1 MKTFKQFFYENR
13 EYQVDDFQQEEYLE
27 YQSEF
32 VYDYEAMMG
41 LPHDKLAS
49 IITKAGNKRFSATID
64 GVDPSVDGTEHYYV
78 VTDRDVLKNIAS
90 LIASTGEPHHE
101 EFAMGVG
108 TGDSFEFMVRLPK
121 SGFTGEE
128 IGDMQVFL
136 VTPGGSDQ
144 LHALLS
150 QVREGLWTNI
160 NAKKKR
166 GGKSA
171 KKGSKAYKAAKKAGD
186 KLEATKE
193 SVWKPGDLGVQNWGE
208 YEAGGRHAEL
218 GAIEPH
224 MEKIPG
230 PDRVVAHMNGLQ
242 NEYMRVLKTRK
253 SNPDVK
259 DNYKYVRNNIDQAIQ
274 MMNQTTGGETES
286 RRSIIQD
293 IHIAGFA
300 ARRYIRA
307 IESGET
313 NQAYYKRLLNHLRD
327 AADAMEG
334 LIEQEVE
341 GELGG
346 WNVNENFK
354 DGKKKGKSR
363 PGRVKRAGA
372 SCNGSVTSLRK
383 KAKAGGEKGK
393 MYHWCANMKS
403 GRKKK
408 K

>member
-1 MKTFKQFFYENR
+1 MNTFKQFFYESR
-13 EYQVDDFQQEEYLE
+13 EYQVDDSQQEEYLE

-49 IITKAGNKRFSATID
+49 IITKTGNKRFSATID

-78 VTDRDVLKNIAS
+78 VTDRDMLKNIAS

-101 EFAMGVG
+101 EFAMDVG

-128 IGDMQVFL
+128 IGSMEVFL
-136 VTPGGSDQ
+136 VAPGGSDQ

-150 QVREGLWTNI
+150 QVN
-160 NAKKKR
+160 
-166 GGKSA
+166 
-171 KKGSKAYKAAKKAGD
+171 
-186 KLEATKE
+186 EA
-193 SVWKPGDLGVQNWGE
+193 WKPGDLGVQNWGE

-224 MEKIPG
+224 MEKTPG
-230 PDRVVAHMNGLQ
+230 PERVVAHMNGLQ
-242 NEYMRVLKTRK
+242 NEYMRVLKSRK

-259 DNYKYVRNNIDQAIQ
+259 DNYKYVRDNIDQAIQ
-274 MMNQTTGGETES
+274 MMNQSTGRETES
-286 RRSIIQD
+286 RRNITQD

-300 ARRYIRA
+300 ARRYTRA

-313 NQAYYKRLLNHLRD
+313 NQAYYKRLLSHLRD

-334 LIEQEVE
+334 LIEQEAE

-372 SCNGSVTSLRK
+372 SCNGSVASLRK
-383 KAKAGGEKGK
+383 KAKNSGGEKGK
-393 MYHWCANMKS
+393 MYHWCANMK
-403 GRKKK
+403 GGKKK

>member
-1 MKTFKQFFYENR
+1 MKTFKQFFYENK
-13 EYQVDDFQQEEYLE
+13 EYQVDDSQQDEYLE

-49 IITKAGNKRFSATID
+49 IITKTGSKRFSATID

-101 EFAMGVG
+101 EFAMDVG

-128 IGDMQVFL
+128 IGDMEVFL
-136 VTPGGSDQ
+136 VAPGGSDQ

-150 QVREGLWTNI
+150 QVREGLWANI

-193 SVWKPGDLGVQNWGE
+193 SV
-208 YEAGGRHAEL
+208 A
-218 GAIEPH
+218 
-224 MEKIPG
+224 
-230 PDRVVAHMNGLQ
+230 
-242 NEYMRVLKTRK
+242 
-253 SNPDVK
+253 
-259 DNYKYVRNNIDQAIQ
+259 
-274 MMNQTTGGETES
+274 
-286 RRSIIQD
+286 
-293 IHIAGFA
+293 
-300 ARRYIRA
+300 
-307 IESGET
+307 
-313 NQAYYKRLLNHLRD
+313 
-327 AADAMEG
+327 
-334 LIEQEVE
+334 
-341 GELGG
+341 
-346 WNVNENFK
+346 NENFK

-372 SCNGSVTSLRK
+372 SCNGSVASLRK
-383 KAKAGGEKGK
+383 RAKNSGGEKGK
-393 MYHWCANMKS
+393 MYHWCANMK
-403 GRKKK
+403 GGKKK